1 MVHSDREEL
10 RRFYIE
16 NIMPKKG
23 DIYRIVC
30 SAVPMDVAEDI
41 TQEVLRKSWEY
52 IHTLRDRD
60 RCWQWVE
67 TIIGNEIRTYIR
79 KKGMRKKFFEDVVLG
94 DVLEQQSARQAVM
107 SAEEDI
113 LEVLI
118 RRENQETV
126 MKALDGMEERDRR
139 IIKSHLVADV
149 RLKDIAAAEGMKYG
163 TLRVTYCRALMKLRA
178 EYERI
183 SEGGDSCGQKE
194 K

>member
-1 MVHSDREEL
+1 MHRDREEL

-16 NIMPKKG
+16 NIIPKKD

-30 SAVPMDVAEDI
+30 SAVPLDVAEDI
-41 TQEVLRKSWEY
+41 TQEVLRKSWEN
-52 IHTLRDRD
+52 IHTLRDCD
-60 RCWQWVE
+60 RCWQWME
-67 TIIGNEIRTYIR
+67 AIIGNEIKTYIR
-79 KKGMRKKFFEDVVLG
+79 KKRTRKKFFKDVFV
-94 DVLEQQSARQAVM
+94 DDALEQQSARQAVM

-126 MKALDGMEERDRR
+126 MKALDSMEERDRR

-163 TLRVTYCRALMKLRA
+163 THRVTYCRALSKLRA

>member
-1 MVHSDREEL
+1 MAQNDREEL
-10 RRFYIE
+10 HRFYIE
-16 NIMPKKG
+16 NILPKCG
-23 DIYRIVC
+23 DIYRIVA
-30 SAVPMDVAEDI
+30 SAVPGDAAEDI
-41 TQEVLRKSWEY
+41 TQDVLRKSWEK
-52 IHTLRDRD
+52 IDTLREHEKY
-60 RCWQWVE
+60 WQWVE
-67 TIIGNEIRTYIR
+67 AIIGNEIRTYIR
-79 KKGMRKKFFEDVVLG
+79 KKGARKKFFKDVFV
-94 DVLEQQSARQAVM
+94 DDALEQQSARQAVM

-163 TLRVTYCRALMKLRA
+163 TLRVIYCRALRKLRA

>member
-1 MVHSDREEL
+1 MHRDREEL

-16 NIMPKKG
+16 NIIPKKD

-60 RCWQWVE
+60 KCWQWVE

-79 KKGMRKKFFEDVVLG
+79 KKRTRKKFFEDVVLD
-94 DVLEQQSARQAVM
+94 DVLEQQSVMEALM

-113 LEVLI
+113 LEILI
-118 RRENQETV
+118 RDEEEQLL
-126 MKALDGMEERDRR
+126 MKALQELDERDRSV
-139 IIKSHLVADV
+139 IKSHLISDMK
-149 RLKDIAAAEGMKYG
+149 LKDIAVSEEVEYG
-163 TLRVTYCRALMKLRA
+163 TLRMIYLRALRKLRTI
-178 EYERI
+178 YEGLD
-183 SEGGDSCGQKE
+183 EGGDSCGQKE